1 MKKALLIS
9 EKPDLMRKMERAYK
23 KHASEIPYE
32 VDFVSQAG
40 HLVELLTPDEM
51 EMNAGADKFFKEK

>member
-32 VDFVSQAG
+32 VDFVSQTG
-40 HLVELLTPDEM
+40 HLVEF
-51 EMNAGADKFFKEK
+51 ADSG